1 MARDKAKDDKFFNCS
16 EEYEN
21 DYIANLYGLNKTK
34 VTAFLINYCRNNIIK
49 YTTHHEIY
57 ILIKLEL
64 GYEIPN

>member
-21 DYIANLYGLNKTK
+21 DYVANLYGLNKVK
-34 VTAFLINYCRNNIIK
+34 VTAFLIKYCKNHINK
-49 YTTHHEIY
+49 YLTHKEIY
-57 ILIKLEL
+57 TLIKREL